1 MDSST
6 PATKLTKIVLGIIHS
21 FYSIAIC
28 DMTIAMPNFRSLG
41 LAVFSLLPLALS
53 VPTGCG
59 WQNTTSVTT
68 FQIVPDT
75 HTLENIALRGNGDI
89 LVTSVASPTLFGL
102 SSQGENTPVPVAEIP
117 GVTGLLGIA
126 ELEKDVF
133 YVVGSNLTST
143 EDSNGVWR
151 VDIRNFQA
159 AEDGNIIQ
167 PASTSL
173 VTRIT
178 SALQLNGMARLASND
193 TKNLLISDSAQ
204 GNVIR
209 LNVDTKAVDTIIEEP
224 EMAPLTTGLSI
235 GVNGIRIR
243 DNKLYFVSL
252 DQGLF
257 ARVPISLASGATVG
271 PVETLASNITF
282 GDDFSLSKDG
292 KRAYVATNGP
302 QEVIGVDLLRGGKAV
317 VASSPLLGSASS
329 VAAQQVDGRSVLY
342 VTGAVPSGNS
352 TVGHVSKITL
362 DCNA

>member
-1 MDSST
+1 
-6 PATKLTKIVLGIIHS
+6 
-21 FYSIAIC
+21 
-28 DMTIAMPNFRSLG
+28 MPTTMQNYRSLG
-41 LAVFSLLPLALS
+41 LAFLSLLPLALS
-53 VPTGCG
+53 FPTSCG
-59 WQNTTSVTT
+59 WQNATNITSLQV
-68 FQIVPDT
+68 VPDT
-75 HTLENIALRGNGDI
+75 QTLENIALRSNGDI
-89 LVTSVASPTLFGL
+89 LATSVASPTLFGL
-102 SSQGENTPVPVAEIP
+102 SPQGEHPPFPIAEIP

-126 ELEKDVF
+126 ELEEDVF

-151 VDIRNFQA
+151 VDIRDFRA
-159 AEDGNIIQ
+159 AQNGTVIQ

-173 VTRIT
+173 VTRIP

-193 TKNLLISDSAQ
+193 TKNLLISDSSQ

-209 LNVDTKAVDTIIEEP
+209 LNIDTKAVEMVIEEP

-257 ARVPISLASGATVG
+257 AGVPISLASGAAVG

-282 GDDFSLSKDG
+282 GDDFALSEDG
-292 KRAYVATNGP
+292 RWAYVATNGP
-302 QEVIGVDLLRGGKAV
+302 QEIIGVDLFRGGKTV

-329 VAAQQVDGRSVLY
+329 VATQQVDGRRVLY
-342 VTGAVPSGNS
+342 VTGAIPSGNG

-362 DCNA
+362 ECKA

>member
-1 MDSST
+1 MSLNA
-6 PATKLTKIVLGIIHS
+6 PIHR
-21 FYSIAIC
+21 F
-28 DMTIAMPNFRSLG
+28 LG
-41 LAVFSLLPLALS
+41 LAILSWLPSALS
-53 VPTGCG
+53 FPTSCI
-59 WQNTTSVTT
+59 WQNATNIATLQV
-68 FQIVPDT
+68 VPNT
-75 HTLENIALRGNGDI
+75 QTLENIAVRSSGDI

-102 SSQGENTPVPVAEIP
+102 STRGDHPPVPVAEIP

-151 VDIRNFQA
+151 VDIRDFQA
-159 AEDGNIIQ
+159 AQNGTVIQ

-173 VTRIT
+173 VTRIPA
-178 SALQLNGMARLASND
+178 ALQLNGMARLASND

-209 LNVDTKAVDTIIEEP
+209 LNVDTEAVDTAIQVP

-257 ARVPISLASGATVG
+257 ASVPISLASGAPVG

-282 GDDFSLSKDG
+282 GDDFALSEAG
-292 KRAYVATNGP
+292 KWAYVATNGP
-302 QEVIGVDLLRGGKAV
+302 EEVIGVDLFRGGKAV

-329 VAAQQVDGRSVLY
+329 VAIQQADGRKVLY
-342 VTGAVPSGNS
+342 VTGATPSGNS

-362 DCNA
+362 ECKA

>member
-1 MDSST
+1 MLMST
-6 PATKLTKIVLGIIHS
+6 QNS
-21 FYSIAIC
+21 RSI
-28 DMTIAMPNFRSLG
+28 G
-41 LAVFSLLPLALS
+41 LAILSSLPSALS
-53 VPTGCG
+53 IPASCG
-59 WQNTTSVTT
+59 WQNATNTTTLQV
-68 FQIVPDT
+68 VPDAQ
-75 HTLENIALRGNGDI
+75 TLENIALRSDGDI
-89 LVTSVASPTLFGL
+89 LATSVASPKLFGL
-102 SSQGENTPVPVAEIP
+102 SSQGEHPPITIAEIP

-126 ELEKDVF
+126 ELEENVF
-133 YVVGSNLTST
+133 YVVGSNLTAT
-143 EDSNGVWR
+143 ENSNGVWR

-159 AEDGNIIQ
+159 AQNGTVIQ

-173 VTRIT
+173 VTRIP
-178 SALQLNGMARLASND
+178 SALQLNGMTRLASND

-209 LNVDTKAVDTIIEEP
+209 LNVDTRAVETVLEEP

-257 ARVPISLASGATVG
+257 AGVPISLASGAAVG

-282 GDDFSLSKDG
+282 GDDFTTSEDG
-292 KRAYVATNGP
+292 RWAYVATNGP
-302 QEVIGVDLLRGGKAV
+302 QEVIGVDLFRGGKAV

-329 VAAQQVDGRSVLY
+329 VAAQLVDGRRVLY

-362 DCNA
+362 AC